1 MARYVPGMNTPDSPT
16 LNPPLNPL
24 TPGLPK
30 STRLTL
36 ALMLIVPLWFVI
48 AALGT
53 KFGIWGW
60 QFGLLTLTIA
70 GGPILLGILGLVA
83 LVALIL
89 AIRAKPRRS
98 VPVAVAGTALLAV
111 LGVFGMLAGLGGK
124 AAANPISDIAT
135 DTGNPPVFSAA
146 VMAERTGPD
155 VNPVNDYQTPIGQLK
170 PYQGRVS
177 DELAV
182 RSLAQIITAKSDRPA
197 PLPLGGADKA
207 AGVAAVKA
215 AMAAMGLT
223 NIRTDEAAGTVE
235 GVAETFW
242 FGFKDDVVARVG
254 AAQIDFRSVSRVGVS
269 DLGANTARINDL
281 RAQTEALLGTA
292 AR

>member
-1 MARYVPGMNTPDSPT
+1 MLAVMNMP
-16 LNPPLNPL
+16 LNPPMNP
-24 TPGLPK
+24 TPK
-30 STRLTL
+30 STKLTL
-36 ALMLIVPLWFVI
+36 ALMAIVPLWFVI

-53 KFGIWGW
+53 KFGIWSW

-83 LVALIL
+83 LVSLVL
-89 AIRAKPRRS
+89 AIRAKPRRT
-98 VPVAVAGTALLAV
+98 VPLAVAAVALLAV
-111 LGVFGMLAGLGGK
+111 LGVFGMIASLGGK
-124 AAANPISDIAT
+124 AAANPVSDIAT
-135 DTGNPPVFSAA
+135 DTGNPPVFSTA
-146 VMAERTGPD
+146 VMAERAGAEF
-155 VNPVNDYQTPIGQLK
+155 NPVNDYQTPIGQLK

-182 RSLAQIITAKSDRPA
+182 KSLAQIITAKADRPA

-207 AGVAAVKA
+207 AGIAAVKA
-215 AMAAMGLT
+215 AMSAMGLT
-223 NIRTDEAAGTVE
+223 DIRADEAAGTVE
-235 GVAETFW
+235 GVATSFW

-254 AAQIDFRSVSRVGVS
+254 DAQIDFRSVSRVGVS

-281 RAQTEALLGTA
+281 RSRTEALLGTA